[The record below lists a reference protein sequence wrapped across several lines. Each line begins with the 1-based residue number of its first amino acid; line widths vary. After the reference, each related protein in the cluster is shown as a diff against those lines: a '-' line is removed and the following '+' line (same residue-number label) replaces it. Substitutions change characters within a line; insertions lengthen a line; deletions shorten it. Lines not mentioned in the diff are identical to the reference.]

1 MCFTQAESLSVG
13 GESSG
18 LNCYKPPG
26 PSSSPSKTTAGFN
39 LQEFRTDEVNL
50 PYLNQ
55 PIPATVPIADL
66 ESAPW
71 YFPPNN
77 FGAPDGQSEASI
89 GIPLSE
95 EFFV

>member
-26 PSSSPSKTTAGFN
+26 PSSPPSKTTTGFN
-39 LQEFRTDEVNL
+39 LQEFGADEVNL

-55 PIPATVPIADL
+55 PIPATVPIAEL

-71 YFPPNN
+71 YLPNN
-77 FGAPDGQSEASI
+77 FGTHDGQSEASI